1 MAFILNNDL
10 MKNTLYKIVVYLSTI
25 LLWWYWL
32 WVRKNKRIYVDLKR
46 QVEESGKCCFRFSF
60 LHFCYSMCFSKSF
73 RNIFYLRI
81 GPIRFFRPL
90 MFWFFKPESSIQIP
104 CKESHVGGG
113 FLIRHHSSTIFSVER
128 VGENCTV
135 YQQVTVGFNHGKRPI
150 IGNNVTI
157 YAGAKVLGGVFI
169 GDGAII
175 AANAVVVKDVP
186 ANAIVG
192 GIPAK
197 IIVYRD

>member
-1 MAFILNNDL
+1 
-10 MKNTLYKIVVYLSTI
+10 MKKFVYNIVVYVSTLI
-25 LLWWYWL
+25 LWWYWL
-32 WVRKNKRIYVDLKR
+32 WVRKNRRIYTDLER
-46 QVEESGKCCFRFSF
+46 QVEECGTFHSSSSF
-60 LHFCYSMCFSKSF
+60 LKFCYAMCFSKSF

-128 VGENCTV
+128 CGENCTV
-135 YQQVTVGFNHGKRPI
+135 YQQVTVGFNHGKRPM

-157 YAGAKVLGGVFI
+157 YAGAKVLGE
-169 GDGAII
+169 
-175 AANAVVVKDVP
+175 AVRKLPINSPVTFSWKKTFCY
-186 ANAIVG
+186 IYLT
-192 GIPAK
+192 I
-197 IIVYRD
+197 